1 MFDRNQISPQAY
13 TSQILSLTM
22 FGLVMS
28 EDRISLQQRRA
39 EIIAGLRELP
49 AKIKQVVYCTALYCT
64 VGTILYCS
72 GAGA

>member
-1 MFDRNQISPQAY
+1 MTLTKYSPQAY

-49 AKIKQVVYCTALYCT
+49 SKIKQVIALYCT
-64 VGTILYCS
+64 V
-72 GAGA
+72 

>member
-1 MFDRNQISPQAY
+1 MSRQAY

-39 EIIAGLRELP
+39 EIIAGLQELP
-49 AKIKQVVYCTALYCT
+49 AKIKQVLHCTVLYCT
-64 VGTILYCS
+64 VL
-72 GAGA
+72 

>member
-1 MFDRNQISPQAY
+1 MSRQAY

-49 AKIKQVVYCTALYCT
+49 AKIKQVLYCT
-64 VGTILYCS
+64 VL
-72 GAGA
+72 